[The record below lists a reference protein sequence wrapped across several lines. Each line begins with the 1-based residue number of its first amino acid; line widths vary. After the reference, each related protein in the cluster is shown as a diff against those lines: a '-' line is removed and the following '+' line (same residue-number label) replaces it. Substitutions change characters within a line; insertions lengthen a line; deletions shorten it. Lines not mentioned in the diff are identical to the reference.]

1 MAKKKLHPSV
11 EKFKAFVKERPELA
25 QQVRKGETTWQ
36 EMFEDWYLL
45 GEDDPRWNT
54 KSDNKQDNKNE
65 EKEKKTDWLGTI
77 MGAVKNMDPAQVQGQ
92 INNISQAL
100 GAIQGVLSQFQGKSG
115 GSQGSTNPG
124 PSSPFSFR
132 KD

>member
-54 KSDNKQDNKNE
+54 KSDNKNE

-115 GSQGSTNPG
+115 GSQGSSNSG
-124 PSSPFSFR
+124 PSNPFSFR

>member
-11 EKFKAFVKERPELA
+11 EKFKEFVKEHPELA

-36 EMFEDWYLL
+36 EMFEEWYLL

-54 KSDNKQDNKNE
+54 ISDNIKDKKNE
-65 EKEKKTDWLGTI
+65 DKEQKTDWLGTI

-100 GAIQGVLSQFQGKSG
+100 GAIQGVLSQFQGKAG
-115 GSQGSTNPG
+115 GSQGSNNSG
-124 PSSPFSFR
+124 PSNPFSFR